1 MKLFIRQSF
10 TQADKS
16 QSNVIQGVI
25 DLIKALFPQTNFLTG
40 EHASC
45 SASFIENFE
54 ATTGL
59 IFTPKAFR
67 NYRLGLINEADAL
80 LFIRTSMSESGSF
93 ELSYNLHTDNP
104 KPVFYA
110 HWRYAPIKTTLLKE
124 LDQEFPVRYCEF
136 VRPEELSEDFAAF
149 VKKYQ
154 LSGKDPMSTDMP
166 AEQDGVLIAETV

>member
-25 DLIKALFPQTNFLTG
+25 DLIKELFPKTNFLTG
-40 EHASC
+40 EQASC

-54 ATTGL
+54 VTTGL

-67 NYRLGLINEADAL
+67 NYRLALLDEADAL
-80 LFIRTSMSESGSF
+80 LFIRTSMSESGAF
-93 ELSYNLHTDNP
+93 ELSYNLHAGSP

-110 HWRYAPIKTTLLKE
+110 HWRNAPIKTTLLKE
-124 LDQEFPVRYCEF
+124 LDQEFPVRYGEF
-136 VRPEELSEDFAAF
+136 VSPKDLREPFAAF
-149 VKKYQ
+149 AQEYQ
-154 LSGKDPMSTDMP
+154 LSANAPEFEKQDRALITEP
-166 AEQDGVLIAETV
+166 A

>member
-16 QSNVIQGVI
+16 QSNVVQGVI

-40 EHASC
+40 EHASS

-54 ATTGL
+54 TTTGL

-67 NYRLGLINEADAL
+67 NYRLALLDEADAL
-80 LFIRTSMSESGSF
+80 LFIRTSMSESGAF
-93 ELSYNLHTDNP
+93 ELSYNLHADNP

-136 VRPEELSEDFAAF
+136 VRAKDLREHFSAF
-149 VKKYQ
+149 VKEYQ
-154 LSGKDPMSTDMP
+154 LSADGPGSAHKDK
-166 AEQDGVLIAETV
+166 VLMTETA